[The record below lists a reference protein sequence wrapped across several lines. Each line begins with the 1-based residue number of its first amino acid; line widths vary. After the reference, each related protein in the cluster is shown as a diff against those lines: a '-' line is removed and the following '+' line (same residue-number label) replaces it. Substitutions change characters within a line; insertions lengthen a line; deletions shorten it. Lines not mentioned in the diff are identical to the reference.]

1 MEIPTTSATADNF
14 EPPTKNIPLKSPT
27 ATDGP
32 RQKPTVAQDMY
43 SSSQRRKKSPSI
55 FKDKSLNQETLKKLE
70 KSLESSEYFMN
81 RLEARQTM
89 EEEHMEE
96 CMKRLW
102 EDQQYFR
109 LKFPKIYA
117 HLVKNNEWLSC
128 I

>member
-1 MEIPTTSATADNF
+1 
-14 EPPTKNIPLKSPT
+14 
-27 ATDGP
+27 
-32 RQKPTVAQDMY
+32 
-43 SSSQRRKKSPSI
+43 
-55 FKDKSLNQETLKKLE
+55 
-70 KSLESSEYFMN
+70 MN